1 MKALCLKE
9 SKPQADK
16 IRAFIWFFGPS
27 YLLDGSLQVS
37 EARSARHD
45 VLLCRPS
52 FLYGGNL
59 LLKCVGRLGVLK
71 VIGASLLQELLFK
84 G

>member
-9 SKPQADK
+9 GKPQADK
-16 IRAFIWFFGPS
+16 IRAFIWFFGPLICLMGL
-27 YLLDGSLQVS
+27 Y
-37 EARSARHD
+37 RSARHD

-71 VIGASLLQELLFK
+71 VIGESLLQELLFK